1 MRAVAWRRHALPE
14 PPATRPP
21 ARSSRAPR
29 RADRSSGVGDRG
41 GHAPGITS
49 SDDGDGVQAPSQR
62 VGPTGFEPVTRR
74 LRVCRSNRAE
84 LRARKKY
91 SQPARSALTRKGGR
105 GDSNPQPPGPQPGAL
120 TELSYGHHAQPILAV
135 AIGAPAVPWA
145 VVQLP

>member
-84 LRARKKY
+84 LRARQEY
-91 SQPARSALTRKGGR
+91 TEGRLPSWRVTEGTRTP
-105 GDSNPQPPGPQPGAL
+105 NPQDHNL
-120 TELSYGHHAQPILAV
+120 VL
-135 AIGAPAVPWA
+135 
-145 VVQLP
+145 